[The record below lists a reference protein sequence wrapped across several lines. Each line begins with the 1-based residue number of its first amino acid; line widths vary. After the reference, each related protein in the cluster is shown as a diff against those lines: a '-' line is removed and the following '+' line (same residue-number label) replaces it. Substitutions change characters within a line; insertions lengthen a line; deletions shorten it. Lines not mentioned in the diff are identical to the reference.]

1 MKKKI
6 LVDLPDN
13 LIDTETKKLIKS
25 QASKITRLETKVQ
38 QLLSIINNDRD
49 IIAKAKQLVEACRQA
64 GDFRDDDEYGDQ
76 L

>member
-1 MKKKI
+1 MKKRI

-13 LIDTETKKLIKS
+13 LIDDETKKLIKS
-25 QASKITRLETKVQ
+25 QASKITKLENKVQ

-49 IIAKAKQLVEACRQA
+49 AIAKAKQLIEACRQA
-64 GDFRDDDEYGDQ
+64 GDFREYGDQ